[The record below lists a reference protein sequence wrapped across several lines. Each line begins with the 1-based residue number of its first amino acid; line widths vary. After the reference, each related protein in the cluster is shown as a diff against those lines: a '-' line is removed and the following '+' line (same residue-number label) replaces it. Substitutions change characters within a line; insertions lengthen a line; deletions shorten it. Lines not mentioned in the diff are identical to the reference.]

1 VRGLTKT
8 GLGACIISI
17 LSSLVLLSGCAQL
30 GESKQQAVEHFID
43 TMVATHHVDKAE
55 LEALFT
61 QVVVQ
66 DSVLQK
72 IRKPAEAM
80 PWYVYR
86 TKLITDERIAEGV
99 KFWSQHQDVLRR
111 VEQDYGVP
119 AQIIVAII
127 GVETSYGKYTGR
139 YRVLDALATL
149 AFHYPPR
156 SAFFTKELEAF
167 LLLSRAENMPPLDS
181 KGSYAGAM
189 GLGQFMPSSFIHY
202 AVDFDHDG
210 KKDIWHN
217 SSDAIASIANYFVQH
232 HWQVGQPIAMPVTVL
247 GQQYKRI
254 MNDQLKP
261 DLRPSALESLDLKII
276 GAIDPDKKVKILEF
290 KQQDGVEVWVGLD
303 NFYCL
308 TRYNHSP
315 LYAMAVYQLSQII
328 VKKMIFNEE

>member
-1 VRGLTKT
+1 MSVIINT
-8 GLGACIISI
+8 GLGAFI
-17 LSSLVLLSGCAQL
+17 LSGLALLSGCAQL
-30 GESKQQAVEHFID
+30 GDNKHQALEHFVD
-43 TMVATHHVDKAE
+43 AMVVTHHVDKAE

-80 PWYVYR
+80 PWYAYR

-99 KFWSQHQDVLRR
+99 RFWTQHQDVLRR

-167 LLLSRAENMPPLDS
+167 LLLSRAENRPPLES

-189 GLGQFMPSSFIHY
+189 GLGQFMPSSFINY

-217 SSDAIASIANYFVQH
+217 PSDTIASIANYFVQH
-232 HWQVGQPIAMPVTVL
+232 HWQAGQSIVMPVSVT
-247 GQQYKRI
+247 GSRYKKI

-290 KQQDGVEVWVGLD
+290 KQHDSVEVWVGLD